1 MSIINFLS
9 RLRFGDEYDFL
20 EVDGWEVTTWS
31 VIGHGA
37 GMLPVRYMHIQLD
50 NDKAGKH
57 YIVNDVQSE
66 AELTRSLRRIIEKVG
81 E

>member
-1 MSIINFLS
+1 MSIKNFLS
-9 RLRFGDEYDFL
+9 RLQFGDEYDFL
-20 EVDGWEVTTWS
+20 EVDGWEVSAWS

-57 YIVNDVQSE
+57 YIINDVQSE
-66 AELTRSLRRIIEKVG
+66 AELTRELTHIMERI
-81 E
+81 